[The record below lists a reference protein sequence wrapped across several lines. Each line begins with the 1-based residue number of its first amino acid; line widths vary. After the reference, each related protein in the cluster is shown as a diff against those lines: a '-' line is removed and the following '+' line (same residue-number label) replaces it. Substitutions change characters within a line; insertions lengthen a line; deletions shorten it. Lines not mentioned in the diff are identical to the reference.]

1 MNTEIY
7 LEDTKIQKQLKYAN
21 AKKIP
26 IVVICGTEEQKASKV
41 QIKYLE
47 TGEQKEI
54 NRKDLIK
61 EII

>member
-1 MNTEIY
+1 
-7 LEDTKIQKQLKYAN
+7 
-21 AKKIP
+21 
-26 IVVICGTEEQKASKV
+26 VICGTEEQKASKV